1 MKKKAFEIKAGDI
14 LCIEYGAPENYVS
27 FKARA
32 VFATD
37 DKVMVLA
44 DSKVG
49 SETFVFRASE
59 SVMVVPGV

>member
-1 MKKKAFEIKAGDI
+1 MNKKACEIKAGDI

-27 FKARA
+27 FKVRA

-37 DKVMVLA
+37 DKVVVLA

-49 SETFVFRASE
+49 NETFVFHVNEA
-59 SVMVVPGV
+59 VMVVPGI

>member
-1 MKKKAFEIKAGDI
+1 MSKKACEIKAGDV

-37 DKVMVLA
+37 DKIIVLA

-49 SETFVFRASE
+49 NETFVFHPDETA
-59 SVMVVPGV
+59 MVVPET